1 MRNMS
6 ETRLDTNGAPM
17 DIDEEALRV
26 AEEKKA
32 RGNDHYVKKQYA
44 AALEC
49 YTAAIEASPSTA
61 AFYSNRAATFMM
73 LNKWTEALA
82 DARECVKLDPEY
94 LKGYMREGKCH
105 LVLGDPKSAI
115 RSYQMA
121 LQLEPGNEAAT
132 AECQVAQ
139 AVLVHENNAETD
151 YARKEFR
158 RVVYSMDRALE
169 HSTKCSKYKLIKAE
183 SLAMLSRFQ
192 EAQEMANE
200 VLQSDTMNCDALFV
214 RGLCLYYADN
224 LEKAYQHFQQVLRL
238 SPDHAKAR
246 DCFRRAKRL
255 QTKKEEG
262 NAAFKQS
269 DWESALTIYTDA
281 LEIDPHN
288 KPTNAKLY
296 NNRAMVNAKLKRL
309 EASAD
314 DCSKAIELDEN
325 YQKAYLRRFRT
336 YQDLGKHEEA
346 VRDVEKLCQMDR
358 GNREYKQLLRDA
370 KLELKKSKRKDYYKV
385 LGVGKDASDDEI
397 KKGYRKRALVHH
409 PDRHTQAE
417 EAERKEEEKK
427 FKEVNEAYS
436 VLSDKNKRARY
447 DAGHDLEEDGGGPG
461 GDFGDIDPNQIFQ
474 AFFGGGGG
482 PGGGMPG
489 GFQFQFGGPGGH
501 SHGGPGGHSHGGHSH
516 GGNQHFSFSFG

>member
-1 MRNMS
+1 
-6 ETRLDTNGAPM
+6 
-17 DIDEEALRV
+17 
-26 AEEKKA
+26 
-32 RGNDHYVKKQYA
+32 
-44 AALEC
+44 
-49 YTAAIEASPSTA
+49 
-61 AFYSNRAATFMM
+61 M
-73 LNKWTEALA
+73 L
-82 DARECVKLDPEY
+82 
-94 LKGYMREGKCH
+94 G
-105 LVLGDPKSAI
+105 
-115 RSYQMA
+115 
-121 LQLEPGNEAAT
+121 
-132 AECQVAQ
+132 
-139 AVLVHENNAETD
+139 
-151 YARKEFR
+151 
-158 RVVYSMDRALE
+158 
-169 HSTKCSKYKLIKAE
+169 
-183 SLAMLSRFQ
+183 RFQ
-192 EAQEMANE
+192 EAQEMAND
-200 VLQSDTMNCDALFV
+200 VLQGDNMNCDALFV

-238 SPDHAKAR
+238 SPDHTKAR

-262 NAAFKQS
+262 NTAFKQS
-269 DWESALTIYTDA
+269 DWDSALRIYTEA

-309 EASAD
+309 EASAE

-336 YQDLGKHEEA
+336 YQELGQHEEA

-370 KLELKKSKRKDYYKV
+370 KVELKKSKRKDYYKV
-385 LGVGKDASDDEI
+385 LGVGKDATDEEI

-436 VLSDKNKRARY
+436 VLSDKSKRARY
-447 DAGHDLEEDGGGPG
+447 DAGHDLDDEGGGPG
-461 GDFGDIDPNQIFQ
+461 ADFGDIDPNQIFQ

-482 PGGGMPG
+482 GGMPG

-501 SHGGPGGHSHGGHSH
+501 GGHSHGGHSH